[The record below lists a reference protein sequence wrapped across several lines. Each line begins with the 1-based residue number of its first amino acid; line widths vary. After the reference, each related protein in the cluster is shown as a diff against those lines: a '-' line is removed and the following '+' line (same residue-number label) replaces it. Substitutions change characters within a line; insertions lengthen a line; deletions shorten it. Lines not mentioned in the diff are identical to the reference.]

1 MFLLRQQSG
10 GNGRWHVNPF
20 LQRTSSGMWEE
31 DRLLQ
36 EEEEEYLDV
45 SIRSPARQAI
55 IQLCCQKRP
64 SHREGIYF
72 VSAHGL
78 TRTTGNGVFQS
89 KEVTIAAEQQGGRG
103 GLSFNAKNAK

>member
-1 MFLLRQQSG
+1 MLLLRQQSG

-45 SIRSPARQAI
+45 SIRSPARKAI
-55 IQLCCQKRP
+55 IPLCCQKR
-64 SHREGIYF
+64 HNDREGIYF
-72 VSAHGL
+72 ERRMVSLAPQAMA
-78 TRTTGNGVFQS
+78 FFSQ
-89 KEVTIAAEQQGGRG
+89 K
-103 GLSFNAKNAK
+103 K

>member
-1 MFLLRQQSG
+1 
-10 GNGRWHVNPF
+10 
-20 LQRTSSGMWEE
+20 MWEE
-31 DRLLQ
+31 DRLQQ

-55 IQLCCQKRP
+55 IPHCVVRNARMMGRAFTLRA
-64 SHREGIYF
+64 
-72 VSAHGL
+72 AHGL

-103 GLSFNAKNAK
+103 GLSLNAKNAK